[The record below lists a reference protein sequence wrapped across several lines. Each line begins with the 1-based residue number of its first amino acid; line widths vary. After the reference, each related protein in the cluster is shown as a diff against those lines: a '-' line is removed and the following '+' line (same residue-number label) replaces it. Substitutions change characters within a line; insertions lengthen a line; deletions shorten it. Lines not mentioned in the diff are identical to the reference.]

1 MSLNSSFLLK
11 HGPNRTAL
19 LYLSPLILG
28 GFVFFWGSQ
37 NEPFLKTKAFQFLII
52 FLAWLPNIIWQRIA
66 WQAQAEVVP
75 PVKKWRVRWIQS
87 LIALELLLTL
97 HPFIFQVDNSED
109 IFSILLVLHLILSL
123 ISLRPLLLKEGR
135 SGFIDHIV
143 LVFIWCHP
151 LIGVWAFHQRISGHL
166 KA

>member
-1 MSLNSSFLLK
+1 MNSNTSLLLK

-19 LYLSPLILG
+19 LCLSPLLVLG
-28 GFVFFWGSQ
+28 FIFFFGSQ
-37 NEPFLKTKAFQFLII
+37 NEFLFEKRAFQFLLF

-87 LIALELLLTL
+87 LILMELLLTL
-97 HPFIFQVDNSED
+97 HPFIFQIDNIEYTL
-109 IFSILLVLHLILSL
+109 FILLALHLILSL

-135 SGFIDHIV
+135 SGFFDHYV
-143 LVFIWCHP
+143 LVFIWTNP
-151 LIGVWAFHQRISGHL
+151 LLGVWAFHQRISGHL
-166 KA
+166 KI